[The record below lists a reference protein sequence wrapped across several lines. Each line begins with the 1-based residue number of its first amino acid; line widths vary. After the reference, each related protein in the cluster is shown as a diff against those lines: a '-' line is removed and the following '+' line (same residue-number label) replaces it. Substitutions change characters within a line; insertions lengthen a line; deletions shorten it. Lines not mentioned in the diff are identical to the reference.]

1 MTKIL
6 VAEDNP
12 AKEVVEAVESVCGKN
27 RYAHEL
33 STEYQ
38 RRSSGGCRI

>member
-12 AKEVVEAVESVCGKN
+12 AKEVVEVESVCGKN

-38 RRSSGGCRI
+38 RRNSGGRRI